1 MNKDQL
7 LQELSALVESG
18 DLTERE
24 VLDAIG
30 SELPEPGPKELRT
43 DKTSL
48 ASRLSAVLY
57 FIGGGVVFLG
67 MVFLI
72 AQEWSHFSSSMKI
85 FVTLGSGIAA
95 FVVGVLFS
103 NQERLGA
110 AGPAF
115 FLISALLLPGG
126 LFVTYDEA
134 GINVDQ
140 LVIQI
145 QIAGILFAAYLAGYA
160 VIRKN
165 VLLIFA
171 FIFGSWLFFAITN
184 QMVRGAP
191 MIDDWSFINYRIL
204 FVGLAYMLLGYSFVG
219 SDREGLTS
227 WLYAFGVFGFLGA
240 GFALGEW
247 KPTQNVFWE
256 AVYPGLV
263 FGIIFLSTHLKSRIF
278 LIFGSL
284 ALGAYLTK
292 ITAEYFS
299 DSLGWAFSLVI
310 VGFLLMGVAYLAVR
324 VNRHYV
330 AQ

>member
-1 MNKDQL
+1 MNKQAL
-7 LQELSALVESG
+7 LQQLSALVDSG
-18 DLTERE
+18 EVTEDE
-24 VLDAIG
+24 VLEAIG
-30 SELPEPGPKELRT
+30 AKQHSPVAV
-43 DKTSL
+43 TSSI

-67 MVFLI
+67 LVFLI
-72 AQEWSHFSSSMKI
+72 AQEWRHFGTSMKI

-103 NQERLGA
+103 QQKRLGA
-110 AGPAF
+110 AGPTF
-115 FLISALLLPGG
+115 FLISALLLPVG

-134 GINVDQ
+134 GVNVDM
-140 LVIQI
+140 LTAQI
-145 QIAGILFAAYLAGYA
+145 QIAGILFAAYVGAYA

-165 VLLIFA
+165 VLLTFA
-171 FIFGSWLFFAITN
+171 FIFGSWLFFAVTD
-184 QMVRGAP
+184 QMVTSAP
-191 MIDDWSFINYRIL
+191 YIDNWSFINYRIL
-204 FVGLAYMLLGYSFVG
+204 FAGLAYMLLGYSFVG
-219 SDREGLTS
+219 SDREVLTG

-247 KPTQNVFWE
+247 KPNQSLFWE
-256 AVYPGLV
+256 AIYPGLV
-263 FGIIFLSTHLKSRIF
+263 FGIIFISTHLKSRIF
-278 LIFGSL
+278 LVFGSL

-324 VNRHYV
+324 VNRRYV